1 MPRDDPPGRIHALR
15 LTQPLIWRIFDW
27 YRVDITQ
34 AGNAVSSASEKTEG
48 LQVDVASDVLL
59 PVGSRAEA
67 AQAIAMVVPSLGVND
82 PDAFLES
89 LCAGRRGDREIVPI
103 PGSVRIL
110 DPLLYARRGFALT
123 DTVLATRG
131 GWLTRRFSLIPL
143 SRIQS
148 VSLHQ
153 GPLQRFW
160 RVASVRAELVP
171 GPVPSI
177 AAHVEESRSLH
188 LCSQLSAASKAS
200 REAEPPER
208 WLTRVGEVIDV
219 TSKGEASGK

>member
-1 MPRDDPPGRIHALR
+1 MGEKVVGS
-15 LTQPLIWRIFDW
+15 
-27 YRVDITQ
+27 VDITQ

-48 LQVDVASDVLL
+48 LQADVASDVLL

-103 PGSVRIL
+103 PGSARIL

-153 GPLQRFW
+153 GPSSGSGASPLCARSWSQVRSPLSPRTSRNPAPFTCAHSCLPLQRP
-160 RVASVRAELVP
+160 VARPSRPSVGLPAW
-171 GPVPSI
+171 G
-177 AAHVEESRSLH
+177 RS
-188 LCSQLSAASKAS
+188 S
-200 REAEPPER
+200 
-208 WLTRVGEVIDV
+208 T
-219 TSKGEASGK
+219 